1 MPVLEPENSPED
13 EPTLFAHTRSSL
25 HNEEQNRLDIAHGLS
40 LTHQFE
46 LARMMLEVDKAFNLD
61 CLPNN
66 ASHIRFS
73 IQDLNFRSEH
83 IKELITLLFQKTVSQ
98 HNLLLT
104 LQKQSL
110 GLETPPFNK
119 PPQ

>member
-1 MPVLEPENSPED
+1 MPVLNPENYPED
-13 EPTLFAHTRSSL
+13 EPTIFAHTRSF
-25 HNEEQNRLDIAHGLS
+25 HNEEENRLDIAQNLS
-40 LTHQFE
+40 LPNQFE
-46 LARMMLEVDKAFNLD
+46 LARMMLEVDKAFSCD
-61 CLPNN
+61 FLPRN
-66 ASHIRFS
+66 ATHIRFS
-73 IQDLNFRSEH
+73 IPDLNARSER

-104 LQKQSL
+104 MQKQSL

>member
-1 MPVLEPENSPED
+1 MTVLEPENSPED
-13 EPTLFAHTRSSL
+13 EPTLFAHTLSF
-25 HNEEQNRLDIAHGLS
+25 HNEEENRLDIAQNLS
-40 LTHQFE
+40 LTKQFE
-46 LARMMLEVDKAFNLD
+46 LARMMLEVDKAFSCD
-61 CLPNN
+61 CLPCN
-66 ASHIRFS
+66 ATHIRFS
-73 IQDLNFRSEH
+73 ISDLNIRSER

-104 LQKQSL
+104 MQKQSL

>member
-13 EPTLFAHTRSSL
+13 EPTRSYF
-25 HNEEQNRLDIAHGLS
+25 HGEKENRLDIAHNLS
-40 LTHQFE
+40 LNNQFE
-46 LARMMLEVDKAFNLD
+46 LARMMLEVDKAFGLD
-61 CLPNN
+61 CLPQN

-73 IQDLNFRSEH
+73 IPDLNTRSER

-104 LQKQSL
+104 LQQRSL
-110 GLETPPFNK
+110 GLETPPFYQ

>member
-13 EPTLFAHTRSSL
+13 EPTRSSFYD
-25 HNEEQNRLDIAHGLS
+25 EKENRLDIAHNLS
-40 LTHQFE
+40 LNHQFE

-61 CLPNN
+61 CLPHN

-73 IQDLNFRSEH
+73 ISDLNFRSER

-104 LQKQSL
+104 LQRQSL
-110 GLETPPFNK
+110 GLETPPFHK

>member
-1 MPVLEPENSPED
+1 MPVLKPENSPED
-13 EPTLFAHTRSSL
+13 EPTRSSFY
-25 HNEEQNRLDIAHGLS
+25 NEKENRLDIAHNLS
-40 LTHQFE
+40 LNNQFE
-46 LARMMLEVDKAFNLD
+46 LARMMLEVDKAFSLD
-61 CLPNN
+61 SLPRN

-73 IQDLNFRSEH
+73 ISDLNFRSER

-104 LQKQSL
+104 MQKQSL
-110 GLETPPFNK
+110 GLETPSFIK

>member
-1 MPVLEPENSPED
+1 MPVLEPENPED

-25 HNEEQNRLDIAHGLS
+25 HNEEHNRLDIAHNLS

-73 IQDLNFRSEH
+73 IPDLNFRSER

-104 LQKQSL
+104 LQKKSL
-110 GLETPPFNK
+110 GLETPPFQQ

>member
-73 IQDLNFRSEH
+73 IQDLNFRSER

>member
-1 MPVLEPENSPED
+1 MPVLEPENPED
-13 EPTLFAHTRSSL
+13 EPTRSYL
-25 HNEEQNRLDIAHGLS
+25 KEEKENRLDIAHNLS
-40 LTHQFE
+40 LTNQFE
-46 LARMMLEVDKAFNLD
+46 LARMMLEVDKAFSLD

-73 IQDLNFRSEH
+73 IPDLNLRSER

-104 LQKQSL
+104 LQKKSL
-110 GLETPPFNK
+110 GLETPPFQQ
-119 PPQ
+119 PPH

>member
-13 EPTLFAHTRSSL
+13 EPTRSSFR
-25 HNEEQNRLDIAHGLS
+25 NEKENRLDIAHSLS
-40 LTHQFE
+40 LNNQFE
-46 LARMMLEVDKAFNLD
+46 LARMMLEVDKAFSCD
-61 CLPNN
+61 FLPRN
-66 ASHIRFS
+66 ATHIRFS
-73 IQDLNFRSEH
+73 IPDLNARSER

-104 LQKQSL
+104 MQKQSL
-110 GLETPPFNK
+110 GLETPSFHK

>member
-13 EPTLFAHTRSSL
+13 EPTLFAHTQSSL

-73 IQDLNFRSEH
+73 IPDLNFRSER

-104 LQKQSL
+104 LQKKSL
-110 GLETPPFNK
+110 GLETPSFQQ
-119 PPQ
+119 PPH